1 MAAMVTTCDYLIIG
15 GGAAG
20 CILARRLAD
29 STNAQVILIE
39 AGKPDEG
46 DPVACDL
53 SRLAEQDESYDWG
66 FEALPF
72 PGSHG
77 PIAYARA
84 RMLGGCA
91 NHNDCAFIEP
101 PARDLESWAAAGAT
115 GWGAAAMA
123 PYLERVRSSL
133 GIEEAPP
140 GNALSRAFIDSAI
153 ALGALETNFRRTVRA
168 GTGWFPLNVKGH
180 LRQSSSIALLHPLS
194 RLPQNLQVWTETNAR
209 RLTIANGRAT
219 GAETSRG
226 LIAARREVILA
237 AGAIQSPHLM
247 MLSGLGPAADL
258 KRHGIEVMADLPGI
272 GENLMDHVAA
282 SIAFELKTPA
292 PPWRLTPCEATL
304 LLSVEPD
311 APAPDVLYHFVL
323 RLREKHIGRTLY
335 GGIEHGVKI
344 SPNVARPKSRGR
356 VALASPDQRI
366 QPSIEL
372 GYFTDPE
379 GYDRKILIAGLRHAR
394 RLVATPALA
403 RWLKREIAP
412 GPAVDSD
419 AALFAYARDTAE
431 TVYHPCGTCRMG
443 AAGDPLSVVTPDLR
457 VKGIAGL
464 RVADASVFP
473 AMVTVNICNAVM
485 MVAEKAAH
493 LIAADAA

>member
-1 MAAMVTTCDYLIIG
+1 MVTTCDYLIIG

-20 CILARRLAD
+20 CILARRLAET
-29 STNAQVILIE
+29 TNARVILIE
-39 AGKPDEG
+39 AGKSDEG

-53 SRLAEQDESYDWG
+53 SRLSEQDESYDWG

-72 PGSHG
+72 PGSPG

-84 RMLGGCA
+84 KMLGGCA

-101 PARDLESWAAAGAT
+101 PASDLESWVESGAT

-123 PYLERVRSSL
+123 PFLERIRSSL
-133 GIEEAPP
+133 GIAEAPP
-140 GNALSRAFIDSAI
+140 GNALSRAFIDAAM
-153 ALGALETNFRRTVRA
+153 ALGAPQTNFRRQVRA

-194 RLPQNLQVWTETNAR
+194 RLPENLQVWTETHAR
-209 RLTIANGRAT
+209 RLTIADGRAT

-226 LIAARREVILA
+226 RIAARREVILA

-258 KRHGIEVMADLPGI
+258 KRHGIEVVADLRGI
-272 GENLMDHVAA
+272 GKNLMDHVAA
-282 SIAFELKTPA
+282 SIAYELQRPA
-292 PPWRLTPCEATL
+292 PPSRLTPCEATL
-304 LLSVEPD
+304 LITVEKD

-323 RLREKHIGRTLY
+323 RLREKHIGRSLY
-335 GGIEHGVKI
+335 GGVEHGVKI

-356 VALASPDQRI
+356 LRLCSSDPRV
-366 QPSIEL
+366 QPAIEL

-394 RLVATPALA
+394 RLAAAPALA

-412 GPAVDSD
+412 GAAIDSD
-419 AALFAYARDTAE
+419 EALAAYARDTAE

-443 AAGDPLSVVTPDLR
+443 SSGDPLSVVTPDLR

>member
-1 MAAMVTTCDYLIIG
+1 MVTACDYLIIG

-29 STNAQVILIE
+29 ATSARVILIE
-39 AGKPDEG
+39 AGRSDEG
-46 DPVACDL
+46 DPLACDL
-53 SRLAEQDESYDWG
+53 SRLSEQDESYDWG

-72 PGSHG
+72 PGAPG

-101 PARDLESWAAAGAT
+101 PASDLESWEAHGAT
-115 GWGAAAMA
+115 GWGPAAMA
-123 PYLERVRSSL
+123 PHLKRIRESL

-140 GNALSRAFIDSAI
+140 GNALSRAFIDAAM
-153 ALGALETNFRRTVRA
+153 ALGAPETNFRQNVRA
-168 GTGWFPLNVKGH
+168 GTGWFPLNVRGH

-194 RLPQNLQVWTETNAR
+194 RLPENLQVWTETLAR
-209 RLTIANGRAT
+209 NLAVADGRVI
-219 GAETSRG
+219 GADTSRG
-226 LIAARREVILA
+226 RVIARREVILA
-237 AGAIQSPHLM
+237 AGAIQTPHLL

-258 KRHGIEVMADLPGI
+258 QRHGIQVAADLPGI
-272 GENLMDHVAA
+272 GESLMDHVAA
-282 SIAFELKTPA
+282 SIAYELRRPA
-292 PPWRLTPCEATL
+292 PPSRLTPCEATL
-304 LLSVEPD
+304 LMKFED
-311 APAPDVLYHFVL
+311 KAPAPDVLYHFIL

-344 SPNVARPKSRGR
+344 SPNVARPRSRGR
-356 VALASPDQRI
+356 LRLVSPDPGV
-366 QPSIEL
+366 QPAIEL

-379 GYDRKILIAGLRHAR
+379 GYDRKTLIAGLRHAR
-394 RLVATPALA
+394 RLAAAPVLA
-403 RWLKREIAP
+403 RWLAREIAP
-412 GPAVDSD
+412 GPAIDSD
-419 AALFAYARDTAE
+419 EALFSYARDTAE

-443 AAGDPLSVVTPDLR
+443 AAGDPLAVVTPDLR

-464 RVADASVFP
+464 RIADASVFP
-473 AMVTVNICNAVM
+473 GMVTVNICNAVM

-493 LIAADAA
+493 LIAADSA